1 MAAGVVSI
9 SSRKAHKAHFAAPS
23 SVRRVIMSAPLSK
36 ELRAEHGTR
45 SIPIRKDDEVKI
57 VRGTYKG
64 REGRVTT
71 CQRKNF
77 RIFVEGVSRDKG
89 NGATVPIGVNA
100 SNVVITKLKLDKDRK
115 NILSR
120 KGAAQKSEDVEMKA
134 LAYASSS
141 SAAFA
146 SLDWPVTIMGLPGP
160 GDRKGANS
168 SSNNGYYA
176 SPTWF
181 KSWSRPSSASSTPIL
196 PGSNQYRRIAIR
208 TPRADGS
215 GNYRAPLGRVSDL
228 LRLGGGRSKRSA
240 AYIAAAVVLFFY
252 LVTGARIWRED
263 QSMRS
268 FMRAGGF
275 GLDYMGRTEDETGG
289 ARRGAAGLAGGDGGE
304 GASGE
309 RLPPVPV
316 DGGLSKLCALF
327 PWRKDCAEQLR
338 QTRDPFQGLVFK
350 EERGHLF
357 YPAVAAPDPP
367 PSFGQ
372 PVRRATVA
380 DVENQ
385 PHPIHYLIRE
395 GKKAWKAKVARQS
408 KTLKAAVAE
417 YERRY
422 WRRPPKGFDHW
433 FEFAKENDFVMIDE
447 FDAMMDKVLP
457 FLAVKPSTLA
467 QRHELI
473 QFDEKFW
480 IQDKTFTLELKGHG
494 KVAEL
499 HGPMKNTNGRAQQM
513 VDLLRRVGKFL
524 PDVNITFTGHDV
536 PWVTM
541 SGETRA
547 KHMEAAREGQVLPDE
562 VSGDYN
568 DDWKWDGWARI
579 CPPDSPIRKYP
590 SFDERMRKKQI
601 YKPPKQRSFIRD
613 HPKAMDMCYHP
624 ENQLLHGFSAWSGPR
639 PGILYPL
646 FVSTSSS
653 LHSDL
658 LISPVDQWDSTPHT
672 DPKWED
678 KEHNKVIW
686 RGTTTGAD
694 LIIDHMRKWS
704 QRPRL
709 CKLPFTSG
717 SIELPFA
724 PNDEP
729 RVPGRMETFSTRAQS
744 LARYWFDFRF
754 LGEAKQCGDPEMCD
768 SFEKDFLWDEW
779 MDPAKQAEYKY
790 VIDVD
795 GNGWSGRF
803 HRLMKSNSMV
813 LKSTIFPEW
822 YQDMIQPW
830 VHYVPIQ
837 TDFSDLWTTMA
848 FFAGDNFGHGAHD
861 DLAKEIAMA
870 GKEWAEK
877 HWRWEDMEVYMYRLL
892 LEYARMVHR
901 PDNGLQAMDM

>member
-9 SSRKAHKAHFAAPS
+9 SQRKAHKAHFAAPS

-45 SIPIRKDDEVKI
+45 SIPIRRDDEVKI

-89 NGATVPIGVNA
+89 NGATVPIGVAA

-115 NILSR
+115 AILAR
-120 KGAAQKSEDVEMKA
+120 KGNNQKSEDVEMKA
-134 LAYASSS
+134 GPFSSS
-141 SAAFA
+141 SGGG
-146 SLDWPVTIMGLPGP
+146 SRG
-160 GDRKGANS
+160 
-168 SSNNGYYA
+168 GYYA
-176 SPTWF
+176 SPALF
-181 KSWSRPSSASSTPIL
+181 ASWSRSSSKQGTPLL
-196 PGSNQYRRIAIR
+196 PGQYSRGLTIR
-208 TPRADGS
+208 TPRQDAQWRGADRGALA
-215 GNYRAPLGRVSDL
+215 GVIDL
-228 LRLGGGRSKRSA
+228 FRLGGRSRRTVASL
-240 AYIAAAVVLFFY
+240 AVAVALLLYFI
-252 LVTGARIWRED
+252 TGAPLWRD
-263 QSMRS
+263 DGGVRA
-268 FMRAGGF
+268 FVRAGGF
-275 GLDYMGRTEDETGG
+275 GLDYMGRTEDES
-289 ARRGAAGLAGGDGGE
+289 GLAVL
-304 GASGE
+304 AAE
-309 RLPPVPV
+309 RTEAGSDQLPPVPV
-316 DGGLSKLCALF
+316 EGGLSKLCALF
-327 PWRKDCAEQLR
+327 PWRKDCAEELR
-338 QTRDPFQGLVFK
+338 RNRDPFEGLVFPEK
-350 EERGHLF
+350 RGHLF
-357 YPAVAAPDPP
+357 YPAVAAPEPP
-367 PSFGQ
+367 PSFDRPG
-372 PVRRATVA
+372 RRAPPPV
-380 DVENQ
+380 DVDSQ

-408 KTLKAAVAE
+408 KTLHEAVAE

-422 WRRPPKGFDHW
+422 WRRPPKGFDQW
-433 FEFAKENDFVMIDE
+433 FEFAKENDFVMVDE
-447 FDAMMDKVLP
+447 FDAMMEKVLP

-467 QRHELI
+467 KRHVMI
-473 QFDEKFW
+473 QFDKDFW

-494 KVAEL
+494 EVAEL
-499 HGPMKNTNGRAQQM
+499 HGPMRDVNGRADQM
-513 VDLLRRVGKFL
+513 RELLRRVSKFL
-524 PDVNITFTGHDV
+524 PDMNITFTGHDV

-547 KHMEAAREGQVLPDE
+547 KHMEAARDGRVLPDE
-562 VSGDYN
+562 VSGDYD

-579 CPPDSPIRKYP
+579 CPPDSPIRKYAG
-590 SFDERMRKKQI
+590 FDERIAKKQV
-601 YKPPKQRSFIRD
+601 YKPPKQRSFIRQ
-613 HPKAMDMCYHP
+613 HPQAMDLCYHP
-624 ENQLLHGFSAWSGPR
+624 ENQLLHGFAAWPGPR

-646 FVSTSSS
+646 FVSTSTS
-653 LHSDL
+653 LHSDM
-658 LISPVDQWDSTPHT
+658 LISPVDQWDSQIPN

-678 KEHNKVIW
+678 KEFNKVVW

-694 LIIDHMRKWS
+694 LTIPHMRKWS

-709 CKLPFTSG
+709 CKLPFTTG
-717 SIELPFA
+717 TVELPFA
-724 PNDEP
+724 PDDEP
-729 RVPGRMETFSTRAQS
+729 HVPGPVSTFSTRAQA
-744 LARYWFDFRF
+744 LAKHWFDFKF
-754 LGEAKQCGDPEMCD
+754 LGEAKQCGNPEMCSD
-768 SFEKDFLWDEW
+768 FEKDFLWDDW
-779 MDPAKQAEYKY
+779 MDPVKQAEYKY

-803 HRLMKSNSMV
+803 HRLMLSNSMV

-837 TDFSDLWTTMA
+837 VDFSDLWTTMA

-877 HWRWEDMEVYMYRLL
+877 HWRWVDMEVYMYRLL

-901 PDNGLQAMDM
+901 PDNGLQAWDM